1 MGEVICCVKEHL
13 FMRNLNMCL
22 WQGGWEFWAQ
32 VAGFLQF
39 DAPTPRHV
47 KLAVGVVDG
56 NSIGGLVTHHCKP
69 GGGSGLPGLVTPGS
83 DNHGSGGV

>member
-1 MGEVICCVKEHL
+1 MGEVICCVKEHS

-56 NSIGGLVTHHCKP
+56 NSIEVIFVVSRVYSWYLGWEVTFFWYHC
-69 GGGSGLPGLVTPGS
+69 
-83 DNHGSGGV
+83 HR